1 MEYYHNILKPLFAQ
15 WAYVWLQN
23 QHLYG
28 IDKDEAISYMLDG
41 AAARTDV
48 LKKVKKIDS
57 AINRLSHQYEKSE
70 DLIAVEKRELEI
82 AKYIG
87 ENHAQLV
94 MLISCLFFFY

>member
-1 MEYYHNILKPLFAQ
+1 MEYYHNTLKPLFAQ

-48 LKKVKKIDS
+48 LKKVKKIDMAFS
-57 AINRLSHQYEKSE
+57 RLPYQQEKSN
-70 DLIAVEKRELEI
+70 DLVAAEKHELEI
-82 AKYIG
+82 AKSIG

-94 MLISCLFFFY
+94 NI